1 MNRSRRIAGAL
12 ACSLSV
18 LLWLAPGDAA
28 VVVDDQAST
37 QPPAK
42 TPAPSESER
51 VRGFS
56 VTLVLGE
63 MQGAATPDNL
73 PPGAKKALDDMRSFL
88 PYKSFRL
95 LDTQWIL
102 CCATG
107 GFADL
112 EATAVAGRL
121 RGVDEQEYQFSVT
134 ILNMS
139 GPQLSVRFLMNPA
152 GSSLKKISPLTLPDR
167 ALGPAVSESRGLE
180 RAMIENRLIEMRREV
195 RAIQEQA
202 ARQKLAPE
210 AAAASKAQVE
220 QLERQLSELT
230 PVAAGKGAVIDSTF
244 SMDIGETVVIGTS
257 SLKGEKALI
266 ALLTAAPRAGRTSI
280 K

>member
-12 ACSLSV
+12 VCSWSV
-18 LLWLAPGDAA
+18 LVWLAPGDAA
-28 VVVDDQAST
+28 VVVHDLASV

-51 VRGFS
+51 VRGVRGFS

-112 EATAVAGRL
+112 AATAIAGRL

-139 GPQLSVRFLMNPA
+139 GPQLSVRFLMNPT
-152 GSSLKKISPLTLPDR
+152 GSPLKKPS
-167 ALGPAVSESRGLE
+167 PAVSESRGLE

-202 ARQKLAPE
+202 ARQELPPA

-230 PVAAGKGAVIDSTF
+230 PVGGGKGAVIDSTF

-266 ALLTAAPRAGRTSI
+266 ALLTAAPRAGSTSI

>member
-1 MNRSRRIAGAL
+1 MNVARRIVVVA
-12 ACSLSV
+12 
-18 LLWLAPGDAA
+18 WLAGGSVALLADRGLEA
-28 VVVDDQAST
+28 QSQT
-37 QPPAK
+37 K
-42 TPAPSESER
+42 TPAPAESAR
-51 VRGFS
+51 IRGFS

-63 MQGAATPDNL
+63 MQGTATPDNL

-102 CCATG
+102 CCATA

-112 EATAVAGRL
+112 GATAVAGRL

-139 GPQLSVRFLMNPA
+139 GPHLSVRFLMNQA
-152 GSSLKKISPLTLPDR
+152 SSVLKKLSQ
-167 ALGPAVSESRGLE
+167 GVSESRGLE
-180 RAMIENRLIEMRREV
+180 RAAMELQLMEARRELQQRHEAREMPDEAV
-195 RAIQEQA
+195 ALSRAKVD
-202 ARQKLAPE
+202 R
-210 AAAASKAQVE
+210 
-220 QLERQLSELT
+220 LERQLTELT
-230 PVAAGKGAVIDSTF
+230 PTAGGGKGAAIDSTF

-257 SLKGEKALI
+257 SLKGDKALI
-266 ALLTAAPRAGRTSI
+266 ALLTAAPRSGSTSL

>member
-1 MNRSRRIAGAL
+1 MKSACALVALVWFAAGVPLPAERAGKTDL
-12 ACSLSV
+12 QKAA
-18 LLWLAPGDAA
+18 APGDAA
-28 VVVDDQAST
+28 
-37 QPPAK
+37 
-42 TPAPSESER
+42 R

-102 CCATG
+102 CCASG
-107 GFADL
+107 IDPESA
-112 EATAVAGRL
+112 AAAVAGRL
-121 RGVDEQEYQFSVT
+121 RGVDEQEYHFSVT
-134 ILNMS
+134 ILNVS
-139 GPQLSVRFLMNPA
+139 GPQLSVRFLMSPA
-152 GSSLKKISPLTLPDR
+152 SSVLKKLSQEASEARGIQR
-167 ALGPAVSESRGLE
+167 AALE
-180 RAMIENRLIEMRREV
+180 RQLIEARQELEQ
-195 RAIQEQA
+195 IQQQA
-202 ARQKLAPE
+202 VRQKLPE
-210 AAAASKAQVE
+210 DVMAGRVMNVE
-220 QLERQLSELT
+220 QLERQLTELMR
-230 PVAAGKGAVIDSTF
+230 ANGGKGAVIDSTF

-266 ALLTAAPRAGRTSI
+266 ALLTAAPRPGGVSG